1 MTLTIDIA
9 AFFKG
14 TVLLLFVIVSVS
26 IVALLA
32 ARIRRYFASREF
44 SGRDLEQMRKRWGEI
59 EEMVESSGE
68 MSRKLAIVECD
79 KLLDEALK
87 SLAMPGDTLG
97 ERLKFAAYKYPD
109 LQEVWG
115 AHRVRNQLVHEAT
128 FHLDAG
134 IARKA
139 VKTYRRALQRLGAI

>member
-14 TVLLLFVIVSVS
+14 TVLLIFIVLSVAVIA
-26 IVALLA
+26 ILI

-44 SGRDLEQMRKRWGEI
+44 SGRDLAQMRKRWKEI
-59 EEMVESSGE
+59 EEMAAASGE
-68 MSRKLAIVECD
+68 MSRKMAVVECD

-109 LQEVWG
+109 LQDVWW
-115 AHRVRNQLVHEAT
+115 AHRVRNQLVHEAS
-128 FHLDAG
+128 FHLDSG
-134 IARKA
+134 IAQKA
-139 VKTYRRALQRLGAI
+139 IKSYRRALQRLGAL